1 MQESSNAWWE
11 IEPTHPDAP
20 AMKAFVDAQR
30 KERAERLSPTIPRR
44 KAANQGYITW
54 AQLGD
59 YMEHVG
65 KTMAEELR
73 KRDERIAELEAR
85 PVGVD
90 YKGVYR
96 KGCSY
101 SRNQAVSHQ
110 GSLWIAVKDYPEKEP
125 GEPNSGF
132 RLAVKKGRDGKDGK

>member
-1 MQESSNAWWE
+1 MSGEQWWLSD
-11 IEPTHPDAP
+11 HPDAP
-20 AMKAFVDAQR
+20 AHKAWLDEQR
-30 KERAERLSPTIPRR
+30 KERGESLSPTIPRR
-44 KAANQGYITW
+44 KPNPGYVTQ

-59 YMEHVG
+59 YMEHIG
-65 KTMAEELR
+65 KTIAAELA
-73 KRDERIAELEAR
+73 KRDAEIAELRAR

-110 GSLWIAVKDYPEKEP
+110 GSLWIAVKNYPEKEP
-125 GEPNSGF
+125 GEPSSGW
-132 RLAVKKGRDGKDGK
+132 RLSVKKGRDGKDATK